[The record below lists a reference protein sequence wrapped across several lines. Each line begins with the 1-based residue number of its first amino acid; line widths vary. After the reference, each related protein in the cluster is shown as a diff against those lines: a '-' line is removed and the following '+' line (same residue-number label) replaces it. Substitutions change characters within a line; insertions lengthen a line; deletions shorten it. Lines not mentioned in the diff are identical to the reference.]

1 MTEELRHLQQEF
13 DKRLS
18 KDSQGLVVP
27 DPRVGSPSAGAPES
41 IEEGHS
47 CTLCCPQSKDDRQ
60 SWLERPAPVCEAWPS
75 KASFQASM
83 SGVGSRGLKERTAME
98 EALKASVHR
107 DSVKGDND
115 GKWVS

>member
-1 MTEELRHLQQEF
+1 MTEELRQLQQEF
-13 DKRLS
+13 DRRLP

-27 DPRVGSPSAGAPES
+27 DPTVESRLLGRQKALRKVTAARHAVLKAKMARRAGLKDLPLYVKR
-41 IEEGHS
+41 GRRKFHS
-47 CTLCCPQSKDDRQ
+47 KLRCR
-60 SWLERPAPVCEAWPS
+60 
-75 KASFQASM
+75 
-83 SGVGSRGLKERTAME
+83 VGSRGLKERTAME